1 MAAVISMHKK
11 FFVHIFVF
19 ASIAFL
25 TNFLWESLHAIF
37 LYEGLNILGIERY
50 VQLMLNVSLKDMAWL
65 LATFFGLAVYYR
77 DLGWFLRLSHGKIQA
92 ALLVPLVIALL
103 IEMQGVFV
111 FQKWIYSPLMPT
123 LFGIGVSPLLQLP
136 CTFVFALLLI
146 RRIGT
151 QKDERSV

>member
-1 MAAVISMHKK
+1 MHKK

-19 ASIAFL
+19 LSVAFL

-65 LATFFGLAVYYR
+65 FAVFVGLRIYYR
-77 DLGWFLRLSHGKIQA
+77 DLGWFVRLSRGKIQA
-92 ALLVPLVIALL
+92 MLFVPLIIAIL

-111 FQKWIYSPLMPT
+111 FHKWEYSPLMPT
-123 LFGIGVSPLLQLP
+123 LLGLGVSPLLQLP
-136 CTFVFALLLI
+136 LTFIFSIALI
-146 RRIGT
+146 RRIDAT
-151 QKDERSV
+151 RA